1 MPEEVRLAVQAMRAE
16 LQRQA
21 AAENA
26 SYHGVAKDGLDGLEG
41 YFDLAALARAALE
54 AAREPPSPL

>member
-1 MPEEVRLAVQAMRAE
+1 MPEEVRLAVQAMRVE

-21 AAENA
+21 AGENA
-26 SYHGVAKDGLDGLEG
+26 TYHGLAKDGLDGLEG

-54 AAREPPSPL
+54 AVRVPPWPI